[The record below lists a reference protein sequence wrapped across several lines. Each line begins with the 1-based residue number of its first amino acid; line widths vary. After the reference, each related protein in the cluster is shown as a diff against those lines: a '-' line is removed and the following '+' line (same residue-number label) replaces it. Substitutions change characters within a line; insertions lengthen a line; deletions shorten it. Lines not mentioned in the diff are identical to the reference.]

1 MHDAVLGPH
10 QLEFV
15 AGAGLGFEQYFMDG
29 GGGEFERCQAAI
41 AQQQARQEQP

>member
-15 AGAGLGFEQYFMDG
+15 AGAGLGFQQHLMHRSGGKLERGQPIITQQHAGKEQS
-29 GGGEFERCQAAI
+29 
-41 AQQQARQEQP
+41 